1 MGIPKFFSWMTRK
14 YPVVLHQVVQ
24 GDSIPDIDNLYLD
37 MNGIIHSCSHPSTPD
52 ANFKITEP
60 EIFSGIFASLEHLF
74 KLAKPRKLFFLAV
87 DGVAPRAKMNEQRS
101 RRFKAAKANAA
112 MIQRSPAWQR
122 IDAGNFDSNCIT
134 PGTPFMARLHEQF
147 KYFLNKKVSEDPA
160 WQAIHVIFSGHDVPG
175 EGEHKIMQYIRHAKT
190 LDTYNPHLRHCIY
203 GLDADLIML
212 ALLSHEPHFC
222 LLREE
227 NRLPL
232 KRKPTLA
239 LKDQQF
245 HLLQIA
251 FFRDYLNWEF
261 SSLQSMKNFK
271 YDIQRII
278 DDFILLCIFVGNDF
292 LPHLPNLHIDEGAIG
307 VLFEIYKR
315 VLPQAGGYLNDSGI
329 LHTHR
334 LQLILDELV
343 SHEYKSFESSHG
355 IGLKRPGRPGV
366 DYPVNDTQFALVQ
379 QVENFIRSNVY
390 SPNKSTAKLV
400 LPGCSNGQDR
410 TLLRDLAE
418 KLNLW
423 ISFDNDQESHAP
435 LISLGFEEDDSDDLR
450 LADPV
455 VDAVYGIIRDL
466 RVDGVTQPGTQ
477 KYSLDPHSEEVL
489 SQYKPT
495 ATRWYGHR
503 RRGQETED
511 DTFHK
516 TLRQWKTDYY
526 YDKMRL
532 HHHDCDQLHKLTHAY
547 IEGLQWV
554 LHYYYTG
561 VASWSW
567 AYPYHYSPMITDL
580 DKMASYKFSFDLGNP
595 FKPFEQLMG
604 VLPGLSSTHVPPAFQ
619 DLMTKPE
626 SPIFDLYPS
635 HFETD
640 LNGKKKEWQAIAK
653 IPFID
658 SERLLKAMKDHES
671 KLKDEEV
678 ERNRFG
684 PTWQFRYD
692 SQKADYYP
700 SPLPDHFPHLG
711 LCHSQMTVYHLPVV
725 LKKNPGKLSETD
737 AASQNIEKLLALYL

>member
-1 MGIPKFFSWMTRK
+1 IPKLDDAK
-14 YPVVLHQVVQ
+14 IPVVLHQVVQ

-37 MNGIIHSCSHPSTPD
+37 MNGIIHSCNHPSTPD

-60 EIFSGIFASLEHLF
+60 EIFSGIFASLEHLL
-74 KLAKPRKLFFLAV
+74 KPAKPRKLFFLAV

-112 MIQRSPAWQR
+112 MIPRSQRGSELMLLVTLIA
-122 IDAGNFDSNCIT
+122 IVSHL
-134 PGTPFMARLHEQF
+134 ARLSWLDYMNNSSISSIR
-147 KYFLNKKVSEDPA
+147 KYRKDPA

-190 LDTYNPHLRHCIY
+190 LDTYDPHLRHCIY

-222 LLREE
+222 LLQEE

-232 KRKPTLA
+232 RENRPSLEGSTISPSSNS
-239 LKDQQF
+239 F
-245 HLLQIA
+245 

-261 SSLQSMKNFK
+261 SSLPS
-271 YDIQRII
+271 
-278 DDFILLCIFVGNDF
+278 
-292 LPHLPNLHIDEGAIG
+292 AIG

-400 LPGCSNGQDR
+400 LP
-410 TLLRDLAE
+410 
-418 KLNLW
+418 
-423 ISFDNDQESHAP
+423 ESHAP

-455 VDAVYGIIRDL
+455 VDAVYGILRDL
-466 RVDGVTQPGTQ
+466 RVDGVNQPGTQ
-477 KYSLDPHSEEVL
+477 K
-489 SQYKPT
+489 
-495 ATRWYGHR
+495 
-503 RRGQETED
+503 
-511 DTFHK
+511 
-516 TLRQWKTDYY
+516 
-526 YDKMRL
+526 DKMRL

-561 VASWSW
+561 IASWSW
-567 AYPYHYSPMITDL
+567 AYPYHYSMITDL
-580 DKMASYKFSFDLGNP
+580 DKVTSYKFSFDLGNP

-640 LNGKKKEWQAIAK
+640 LNGKKKK
-653 IPFID
+653 
-658 SERLLKAMKDHES
+658 RLLKAMKDHEF

-700 SPLPDHFPHLG
+700 SPI
-711 LCHSQMTVYHLPVV
+711 
-725 LKKNPGKLSETD
+725 PGKLSEKD

>member
-1 MGIPKFFSWMTRK
+1 
-14 YPVVLHQVVQ
+14 
-24 GDSIPDIDNLYLD
+24 
-37 MNGIIHSCSHPSTPD
+37 
-52 ANFKITEP
+52 
-60 EIFSGIFASLEHLF
+60 
-74 KLAKPRKLFFLAV
+74 
-87 DGVAPRAKMNEQRS
+87 MNEQVGHFSPLFDSSNDRRS
-101 RRFKAAKANAA
+101 RKQVLIMTVDGLINHHFRCTAFSK
-112 MIQRSPAWQR
+112 IQSRQSQC
-122 IDAGNFDSNCIT
+122 GNDPKKSSA
-134 PGTPFMARLHEQF
+134 PFMARLHEQF

-160 WQAIHVIFSGHDVPG
+160 WQAIHVIFSTWRRRT
-175 EGEHKIMQYIRHAKT
+175 QNHA
-190 LDTYNPHLRHCIY
+190 IY
-203 GLDADLIML
+203 QTRQNFRYLQSSSSALYLWIGCGSDYAGSTITR
-212 ALLSHEPHFC
+212 APLLSTAR
-222 LLREE
+222 RESTTIE
-227 NRLPL
+227 EKTDPSLEGSTISPSSNSFLSRLPQL
-232 KRKPTLA
+232 GVFKFTK
-239 LKDQQF
+239 
-245 HLLQIA
+245 
-251 FFRDYLNWEF
+251 YE
-261 SSLQSMKNFK
+261 NFK

-379 QVENFIRSNVY
+379 QVENFIRSNNV
-390 SPNKSTAKLV
+390 T
-400 LPGCSNGQDR
+400 Q
-410 TLLRDLAE
+410 DLAE

-455 VDAVYGIIRDL
+455 VDAVYGSYEIC
-466 RVDGVTQPGTQ
+466 G
-477 KYSLDPHSEEVL
+477 EEVL

-526 YDKMRL
+526 YDKC
-532 HHHDCDQLHKLTHAY
+532 DC
-547 IEGLQWV
+547 IIMIGLQWV

-604 VLPGLSSTHVPPAFQ
+604 VLPGLSSTHVPPAFR
-619 DLMTKPE
+619 KAFE
-626 SPIFDLYPS
+626 SY
-635 HFETD
+635 EV
-640 LNGKKKEWQAIAK
+640 
-653 IPFID
+653 
-658 SERLLKAMKDHES
+658 

-725 LKKNPGKLSETD
+725 LKKNPGNSAKTD
-737 AASQNIEKLLALYL
+737 AASQNIENYWLFI